1 MNGVHDMLAPDPN
14 SAGSDAQP
22 PAPPPSS
29 ESSNGKRRKAER
41 DLQQE
46 LGVSSEVLH
55 LMGDIPPPIL
65 VTSRPALKPQIRHSR
80 AMKWEWRPFTSS
92 ARTDGL
98 ALRHWANASEND
110 DADYRFSSFNK
121 QVDVVQYTDDEY
133 ERGLGRPDWTREET
147 DQLMALCRQFDLR
160 FPVIYD
166 RWENVPSQPVKDIE
180 DLKERYVEVSRNVLS
195 MRNPLP
201 DPSQKAALAS
211 LQFDKFKERERKR
224 HLDLLFSRTQEEVD
238 EEARLHAELLQHEER
253 HAKLAKDRQEV
264 ISRFYKGLDPQEF
277 ANYNTKRRMI
287 REASMNQ
294 APTIIEGVTVT
305 TEKLTPG
312 LFLRSS
318 KLSSVKPAMQAKYL
332 AVIQELGIRP
342 TDRPRMGT
350 GAVSQRFE
358 ELKANVLQL
367 LELRKMADKIETDLR
382 VHSHKRDLMVA
393 GGVAA
398 DAKRAAES
406 PAVERDR
413 KRVRR

>member
-1 MNGVHDMLAPDPN
+1 MNEVHDMLALGPVSTSPN
-14 SAGSDAQP
+14 AQP
-22 PAPPPSS
+22 LAPPPSS
-29 ESSNGKRRKAER
+29 KSSNGKRRKAER

-46 LGVSSEVLH
+46 LDVSSEVLH

-80 AMKWEWRPFTSS
+80 VTKWEWRPFTSS

-110 DADYRFSSFNK
+110 DDYRFSSFNK

-160 FPVIYD
+160 YPVIYD
-166 RWENVPSQPVKDIE
+166 RWENVPSQPVKDME
-180 DLKERYVEVSRNVLS
+180 DLKERYVEVSRNILAL
-195 MRNPLP
+195 RNLLP
-201 DPSQKAALAS
+201 DPAQKAALAS

-264 ISRFYKGLDPQEF
+264 ILRFYKGLNPQEF

-305 TEKLTPG
+305 AEKLTPG

-332 AVIQELGIRP
+332 AVIQELDIRP

-367 LELRKMADKIETDLR
+367 LELRKMADKIETELR

-393 GGVAA
+393 GGVAT
-398 DAKRAAES
+398 DAKRVAES
-406 PAVERDR
+406 PAVEPDR